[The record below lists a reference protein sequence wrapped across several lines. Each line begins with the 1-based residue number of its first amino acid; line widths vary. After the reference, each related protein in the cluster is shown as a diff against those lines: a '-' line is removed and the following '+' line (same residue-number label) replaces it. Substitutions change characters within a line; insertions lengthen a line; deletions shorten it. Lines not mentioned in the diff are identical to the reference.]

1 MIRFHETRLAN
12 GLRVIPEVNPEARS
26 AAMGYFVRTGARDE
40 TPEESGV
47 SHFLEH
53 MVFKGPEG
61 MSAEEVNLAFDALGA
76 QYNAFTSEENTVF
89 YGAVLPELLPDLL
102 SLFSRLMRPALR
114 EEDFA
119 TEKKVILEEIA
130 LYADRPDFVAY
141 ERAREHY
148 FKNHPLANRVLG
160 TEESIRALT
169 RDQMAAYHDRRYR
182 TGNLVLAFAGNLDWE
197 RIVDLAARLTDG
209 WPAGEPGRSYPP
221 FSPPRDDIREG
232 YSRARQLYLVGL
244 FPGYAAQDD
253 RRYAASVLASI
264 LGDAGNSRL
273 HWALVDKGLVEHASA
288 GHEEND
294 GLGSFY
300 VYAAARPENEEAVYQ
315 AVREELGRLADDPP
329 GEEELA
335 RAKTK
340 AKTQIVFAGETPMR
354 RLFHLGLSYVYA
366 GRYISL
372 SEVLS
377 RIEAVKR
384 DDLAA
389 LLAERPFDRGL
400 FFRLAPAG
408 T

>member
-1 MIRFHETRLAN
+1 MIRYHETTLEN
-12 GLRVIPEVNPEARS
+12 GLKVIAEVNPEAQS

-40 TPEESGV
+40 APEESGV

-61 MSAEEVNLAFDALGA
+61 MTALEVNRAFDALGA

-102 SLFSRLMRPALR
+102 ALFSRLMRPELR
-114 EEDFA
+114 EEDFE
-119 TEKKVILEEIA
+119 TERKVILEEIA
-130 LYADRPDFVAY
+130 LYQDRPEYVAF
-141 ERAREHY
+141 ERARERY
-148 FKNHPLANRVLG
+148 FRDHPLAHRVLG
-160 TEESIRALT
+160 TRESIEAMT
-169 RDQMAAYHDRRYR
+169 RERMAAYHARRYR
-182 TGNLVLAFAGNLDWE
+182 AGNLVLAFAGRLDWE
-197 RIVDLAARLTDG
+197 GIVDRAAELTAG
-209 WPAGEPGRSYPP
+209 WPAGRPERRYPP
-221 FSPPRDDIREG
+221 FAPRREEVREG

-244 FPGYAAQDD
+244 FPGYAAQDE
-253 RRYAASVLASI
+253 RRFAAGVLASI
-264 LGDAGNSRL
+264 LGDAGSSRL

-300 VYAAARPENEEAVYQ
+300 LYAAARPENEAAVYR
-315 AVREELGRLADDPP
+315 AVEEELSRLAAEPP

-354 RLFHLGLSYVYA
+354 RLFHLGLSYVYT
-366 GRYISL
+366 GRYQPL
-372 SEVLS
+372 AEVLS
-377 RIEAVKR
+377 RVEAVTR

-389 LLAERPFDRGL
+389 LLAEAPFERGL
-400 FFRLAPAG
+400 LYRLAPG
-408 T
+408 EG